1 MTDHLERNNGKV
13 VCYLKSYH
21 FFRNLLFLTSLL
33 AMQND
38 DSFTHDLM
46 CLKMSS
52 FPLATK
58 LIFQILESLSSLQ
71 QKPFVRP
78 GIMSI
83 DSCIYRAC
91 TPLKMVLK
99 SISK

>member
-1 MTDHLERNNGKV
+1 MPNNDG
-13 VCYLKSYH
+13 
-21 FFRNLLFLTSLL
+21 F
-33 AMQND
+33 M
-38 DSFTHDLM
+38 HDLM

-52 FPLATK
+52 FTLATK
-58 LIFQILESLSSLQ
+58 LIFQIMESLSSLQ

-91 TPLKMVLK
+91 SPLKMVLK
-99 SISK
+99 SISKQINGTKPYFQLHF